1 MRDPSAPPAS
11 TAPTDPVTRRPS
23 GASWPQRLARWLLG
37 AALLLAG
44 LGHLT
49 VGREEFLAQVPPW
62 LPLDGDIVVVASGI
76 VEIALGLALLVL
88 GRWRVPVGWLVAL
101 FFLAIFPGNIAQ
113 FTEGRDGFG
122 LTNDVARG
130 IRLLFQPLLVA
141 WALWSTGAWAAYRSW
156 RAGRRRDPSGTM
168 RG

>member
-1 MRDPSAPPAS
+1 MRDPSAPPSS
-11 TAPTDPVTRRPS
+11 TPPTELVGSRPP

-37 AALLLAG
+37 TALLLAG
-44 LGHLT
+44 IGHLT

-62 LPLDGDIVVVASGI
+62 LPLDGDIVVVTSGI
-76 VEIALGLALLVL
+76 VEIALGVALLVL

-122 LTNDVARG
+122 LTTDVARG
-130 IRLLFQPLLVA
+130 IRLLFQPLLVV
-141 WALWSTGAWAAYRSW
+141 WALWSTGAWTAYRSW
-156 RAGRRRDPSGTM
+156 RAGRRRARSGTM

>member
-11 TAPTDPVTRRPS
+11 TAPTDPVTPRPP

-44 LGHLT
+44 LSHLT

-76 VEIALGLALLVL
+76 VEIALGLALLAL
-88 GRWRVPVGWLVAL
+88 GRRRVAVGWLVAL